1 MNWKAEA
8 QAVIK
13 DISNCVTTAKLSS
26 QCTPSSESSSS
37 EEEAAYINIETKEGI
52 KITVRLDTSGFSVVG
67 RDHFDD
73 KSLESRSN
81 QKYETIYA
89 LLNNLSPSYT
99 LTFAQNLTEKL
110 SKLANSATGS
120 DGNHSSDL
128 NNKRNGK

>member
-13 DISNCVTTAKLSS
+13 DISNCVTTARLSS
-26 QCTPSSESSSS
+26 QCATSSGSSSS

-99 LTFAQNLTEKL
+99 LTFAQNLTDKL
-110 SKLANSATGS
+110 SKLANSTGS